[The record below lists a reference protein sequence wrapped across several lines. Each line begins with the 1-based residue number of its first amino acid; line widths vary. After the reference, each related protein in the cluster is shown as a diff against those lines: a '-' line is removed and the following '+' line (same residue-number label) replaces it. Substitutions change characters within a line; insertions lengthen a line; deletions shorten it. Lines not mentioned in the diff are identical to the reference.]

1 MSYVYTYDLILYD
14 ICIWSPR
21 FSRFSSFINGDNDEK
36 GANGSS
42 MVIYLIYYY
51 I

>member
-1 MSYVYTYDLILYD
+1 MFILMTLSYMIYVYGR
-14 ICIWSPR
+14 PR
-21 FSRFSSFINGDNDEK
+21 FSRFSSFLTSDNDEK
-36 GANGSS
+36 GANRDS